1 MPCLTVQLA
10 TIGDEGPIELFPDP
24 TEVFAEWTGELA
36 ARLFPVA
43 RFDLGLGGDGS
54 SGTGVFLYYEDVACM
69 FLEWTW
75 DDGRIV
81 SLHPAWR
88 DLRPLRESPSRDA
101 LARRAGGARARLTSH
116 AVEVPTL
123 SSVGEFAW
131 ASAFEAAL
139 RADGAANPLARL
151 RLGGHPCFVQSGGYV
166 DDETFVT
173 AELPT
178 SALGLDPMYLYLF
191 GEGSSCSQLMQM
203 T

>member
-1 MPCLTVQLA
+1 MPRFTVQLA

-24 TEVFAEWTGELA
+24 TEVFAEWTPELA
-36 ARLFPVA
+36 SRLIPVA
-43 RFDLGLGGDGS
+43 RFDLTLCGDGS
-54 SGTGVFLYYEDVACM
+54 SGTGVFLYYEDVACT

-75 DDGRIV
+75 EDGRIV

-88 DLRPLRESPSRDA
+88 DLRPLREIPSRQA
-101 LARRAGGARARLTSH
+101 LVRRAKGTRAHLTSH
-116 AVEVPTL
+116 EVEVAAL
-123 SSVGEFAW
+123 SSVGEFTW
-131 ASAFEAAL
+131 SRAFETAL
-139 RADGAANPLARL
+139 RDHGAANPLGRL

-166 DDETFVT
+166 DDDTFVT

-191 GEGSSCSQLMQM
+191 AEGSSCSQLMQM